1 VASSKTSSG
10 RAAKRI
16 ASAVSKALTEDYGK
30 SPGKVDTMSRL
41 SYVLGLQKALE
52 ILMEEIK
59 AEGKSPDGKRD
70 LTQN

>member
-1 VASSKTSSG
+1 M
-10 RAAKRI
+10 
-16 ASAVSKALTEDYGK
+16 SKALTEDYGK

>member
-1 VASSKTSSG
+1 MASSKTSSG

-16 ASAVSKALTEDYGK
+16 ASAVSQALTEDYRK
-30 SPGKVDTMSRL
+30 APGKVDTMSRL

-59 AEGKSPDGKRD
+59 AEGKGFDAKND
-70 LTQN
+70 LTKN